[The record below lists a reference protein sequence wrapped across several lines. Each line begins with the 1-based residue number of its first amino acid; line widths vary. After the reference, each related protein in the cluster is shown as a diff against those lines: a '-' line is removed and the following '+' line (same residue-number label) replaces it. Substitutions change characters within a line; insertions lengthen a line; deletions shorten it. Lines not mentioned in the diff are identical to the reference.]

1 MSMKQ
6 RKVSITGGNKIVAQS
21 SGYTLKQKASIRSR
35 ERLNK
40 LAVTKARKYLLFA
53 LITFVLTQI
62 IKFLTNSV
70 FWNGGETPTGVL
82 FLFVTYLQIGLLL
95 FTFIFLVSA
104 AYQAL
109 KRIFSDIA

>member
-1 MSMKQ
+1 MHMKK
-6 RKVSITGGNKIVAQS
+6 RKVSITQGNNIVAQS

-40 LAVTKARKYLLFA
+40 IAVTKARKYLILA
-53 LITFVLTQI
+53 VGSFVLTQI
-62 IKFLTNSV
+62 VKFIANNVLWSS
-70 FWNGGETPTGVL
+70 GETPSGVL